1 LSVISARELTKE
13 YRVARRREGVRGS
26 LVDLF
31 RPRYD
36 SLTAVNRVSFS
47 VEPGEMVGYIGANGA
62 GKSTTIKML
71 TGILTPT
78 SGEVVVNGYVPWRER
93 KAYTLTIGAVF
104 GQRTQLWWDIAVI
117 ESLKLLKRI
126 YKVDDKVYEQQL
138 EIFDELLDLKSFLSQ
153 PVRTLSLGQRMRC
166 DLAAALLHRPAV
178 LFLDEPTIGLD
189 VVTKENIRRFLKRV
203 NEELKTTVVLTTHDL
218 NDIEQLCRRV
228 IVIDHGRLLYDGS
241 LTGLKHSIGNI
252 GRLRVELR
260 AEDGQSALAAATNGL
275 AVSWQRKGPGLY
287 EGEFLKD
294 ETSPA
299 EVVRRV
305 VTDVPVHDLTVLEPP
320 IEEVV
325 QKIYLGEIELK

>member
-1 LSVISARELTKE
+1 
-13 YRVARRREGVRGS
+13 
-26 LVDLF
+26 
-31 RPRYD
+31 
-36 SLTAVNRVSFS
+36 
-47 VEPGEMVGYIGANGA
+47 
-62 GKSTTIKML
+62 
-71 TGILTPT
+71 
-78 SGEVVVNGYVPWRER
+78 
-93 KAYTLTIGAVF
+93 
-104 GQRTQLWWDIAVI
+104 
-117 ESLKLLKRI
+117 
-126 YKVDDKVYEQQL
+126 
-138 EIFDELLDLKSFLSQ
+138 
-153 PVRTLSLGQRMRC
+153 MRC

-189 VVTKENIRRFLKRV
+189 VVTKENIRRFLKKV
-203 NEELKTTVVLTTHDL
+203 NEELKTTIVLTTHDL

-241 LTGLKHSIGNI
+241 LIGLKRSIGNI

-260 AEDGQSALAAATNGL
+260 VEDGRSALATATNGL

-294 ETSPA
+294 ETSTA

-325 QKIYLGEIELK
+325 QKIYLGEIQL